1 MWRTHRLWQGA
12 DWWQAGQR
20 KGTRCV
26 WAGGRRWV
34 GGNLEFHHLHLEQT
48 GARQSGYGV
57 HCKVRRLLEFIPNTC
72 IFKPKSVHV
81 RSAVLNGRD
90 FALRRHL

>member
-1 MWRTHRLWQGA
+1 MAGRPKKRDSLCMGRWQEMGGRQSRVPPFTPGA
-12 DWWQAGQR
+12 D
-20 KGTRCV
+20 
-26 WAGGRRWV
+26 GGSPK
-34 GGNLEFHHLHLEQT
+34 
-48 GARQSGYGV
+48 SGYGV

-90 FALRRHL
+90 FAPRRHL